1 MADAIGRAR
10 ARRRVAALGLLVAS
24 VGLYAVAAGEAR
36 AATLEEIKKRGYM
49 IVATEDDYR
58 PFEFIVSG
66 KPEGYDHDLLALLRK
81 EAPFEIRQEILPW
94 QGILTGVASGRYDV
108 AVSAAIIN
116 EERVKSLDFAM
127 PMAEATVYYV
137 KRKGDGSIR
146 AFKDL
151 SGKTVGVQQ
160 GSALYA
166 LLPEIEA
173 RLKQLGGKL
182 GRVVQY
188 SGYPEAYQDLANG
201 RTDYVINSVVTL
213 STLVRERPETF
224 ELGERVSG
232 RAYHA
237 WPVKKGNK
245 DLLAF
250 LNAFFAKVKAN
261 GEMKRLQEKW
271 FGRSFDDMP
280 NEPRLPGDRPVS

>member
-1 MADAIGRAR
+1 MVLSNLAP
-10 ARRRVAALGLLVAS
+10 
-24 VGLYAVAAGEAR
+24 GEAR
-36 AATLEEIKKRGYM
+36 GATLEEIKKRGYM
-49 IVATEDDYR
+49 IAATEDDYR
-58 PFEFIVSG
+58 PFEFVADG
-66 KPEGYDHDLLALLRK
+66 KPQGYDHELLALMRK

-94 QGILTGVASGRYDV
+94 QGILAGVASGRYDV
-108 AVSAAIIN
+108 AVTGAIVN
-116 EERVKSLDFAM
+116 EERVKSLDFTM
-127 PMAEATVYYV
+127 PIAEATVYYV
-137 KRKGDGSIR
+137 KRKDDASIKS
-146 AFKDL
+146 FKDL

-166 LLPEIEA
+166 LLPEVEA
-173 RLKQLGGKL
+173 QLKQQGGKL

-188 SGYPEAYQDLANG
+188 GGFQEAYQDLANR
-201 RTDYVINSVVTL
+201 RTDYVINSVVAL
-213 STLVRERPETF
+213 ATLVKERPDVF

-250 LNAFFAKVKAN
+250 LNGFLAKVKAN

>member
-1 MADAIGRAR
+1 MADVRGRAR
-10 ARRRVAALGLLVAS
+10 ARRGFAALVVLVLA
-24 VGLYAVAAGEAR
+24 GLYASAGREAR

-58 PFEFIVSG
+58 PFEFIADG
-66 KPEGYDHDLLALLRK
+66 KPQGYDHELLALLRK

-108 AVSAAIIN
+108 AVSAAIVN

-137 KRKGDGSIR
+137 KRKGDESIKS
-146 AFKDL
+146 FKDL

-166 LLPEIEA
+166 LLPEVDA
-173 RLKQLGGKL
+173 QLKQLGGKL
-182 GRVVQY
+182 GRIVQY
-188 SGYPEAYQDLANG
+188 SGFQEAYQDLANK

-213 STLVRERPETF
+213 ATLVRERPEVF

-232 RAYHA
+232 RDYHA

-245 DLLAF
+245 ELLAF
-250 LNAFFAKVKAN
+250 LNGFLAKVKAN

-280 NEPRLPGDRPVS
+280 DEPRLPGDRPVS

>member
-1 MADAIGRAR
+1 MADVRGRAQ
-10 ARRRVAALGLLVAS
+10 ARRVITALVVLALA
-24 VGLYAVAAGEAR
+24 GLYGPSIRDAQG
-36 AATLEEIKKRGYM
+36 ATLEEIKKRGYM

-58 PFEFIVSG
+58 PFEFMVNG
-66 KPEGYDHDLLALLRK
+66 KPEGYDHELLALLRK
-81 EAPFEIRQEILPW
+81 EAPFEIRHEILPW
-94 QGILTGVASGRYDV
+94 QGILAGVASGRYDV
-108 AVSAAIIN
+108 AVTAAIVN

-137 KRKGDGSIR
+137 KRKGDTSIK

-151 SGKTVGVQQ
+151 SGKTVGTQQ

-166 LLPEIEA
+166 LLPEVDA
-173 RLKQLGGKL
+173 QLKQQGGKL
-182 GRVVQY
+182 GRIVQY
-188 SGYPEAYQDLANG
+188 SGFQEAYQDLANG
-201 RTDYVINSVVTL
+201 RTDYVINSVVAL
-213 STLVRERPETF
+213 ATLVKERPDAF

-250 LNAFFAKVKAN
+250 LNGFLAKVKAN

-271 FGRSFDDMP
+271 LGRSFDELP

>member
-1 MADAIGRAR
+1 MAETTRRAG
-10 ARRRVAALGLLVAS
+10 ARHGVGALLVLMAS
-24 VGLYAVAAGEAR
+24 VGLYGLAAGEAR

-49 IVATEDDYR
+49 IAATEDDYR
-58 PFEFIVSG
+58 PFEFLVDG
-66 KPEGYDHDLLALLRK
+66 KPQGYDHELLALLRK

-94 QGILTGVASGRYDV
+94 QGILAGVASGRYDV
-108 AVSAAIIN
+108 AISAAIIN
-116 EERVKSLDFAM
+116 DERVKSLDFTM
-127 PMAEATVYYV
+127 PIAEATAYYV
-137 KRKGDGSIR
+137 KRKGDDSIKS
-146 AFKDL
+146 FKDL

-166 LLPEIEA
+166 LLPEVEA
-173 RLKQLGGKL
+173 KLKETGGRL

-188 SGYPEAYQDLANG
+188 GGYQEAYQDLANR
-201 RTDYVINSVVTL
+201 RTDYVINSIVNL
-213 STLVRERPETF
+213 STLAKERPDTF

-250 LNAFFAKVKAN
+250 LNGFLAKVKAN

-271 FGRSFDDMP
+271 FGRSHDDLP
-280 NEPRLPGDRPVS
+280 NEPRLPGDRPVG